1 MLLSQFVLLCP
12 VPAVS
17 ISLFSM
23 SESIE
28 REIVCVCVCVAVVY
42 SLSYVWLFCKPM
54 GCSPPGSNVH
64 GISQARILAWVDS
77 TFSRGSSQPRD
88 WSCIPLSHLG
98 NNIYLS
104 VSLVF
109 THSSV
114 NGHLS
119 CFHFLP
125 VLNNTAMNLR
135 LTVPFKFSAFVFFG
149 EILRSGITGSYGS
162 LIFHFLKNH
171 HTVFNNAWT
180 NWKSYQQCMKVSFSP
195 HHHQHLLFVFF
206 LMTVILTG
214 VRWRSL
220 IVVLICISYII
231 NDVEHVFMCLLVICL
246 SLEICVLRPSAHF

>member
-1 MLLSQFVLLCP
+1 MSDFFANPWTVAHQAPMSMGSPRQEFWRGLT
-12 VPAVS
+12 VPFPED
-17 ISLFSM
+17 LPNPG
-23 SESIE
+23 IE
-28 REIVCVCVCVAVVY
+28 AAI
-42 SLSYVWLFCKPM
+42 
-54 GCSPPGSNVH
+54 PP
-64 GISQARILAWVDS
+64 
-77 TFSRGSSQPRD
+77 
-88 WSCIPLSHLG
+88 SHLG

-171 HTVFNNAWT
+171 HTVFNKTEPIENST
-180 NWKSYQQCMKVSFSP
+180 NSVRRCPFLHIVTNICYLYSF
-195 HHHQHLLFVFF
+195 
-206 LMTVILTG
+206 
-214 VRWRSL
+214 
-220 IVVLICISYII
+220 
-231 NDVEHVFMCLLVICL
+231 
-246 SLEICVLRPSAHF
+246 